1 MAQPTS
7 EVHLRFCSSKISIHL
22 CRNTGSQWTDP
33 DTKIFPGLHNF
44 MCKLIWAVRLQQ
56 RARPQLDYPPS
67 LKQTNNK
74 QTTNIALK

>member
-7 EVHLRFCSSKISIHL
+7 EVHLRVCSSRISIHL
-22 CRNTGSQWTDP
+22 WWNTGSQWTDP

-56 RARPQLDYPPS
+56 RARPTVGLSP
-67 LKQTNNK
+67 LTKTNKQTNNY
-74 QTTNIALK
+74 